1 MLNQPTETYMAWAAA
16 LLLLGGVL
24 AVAGGAL
31 TLAGA
36 RKRPYFQLRR
46 QSLVRGW
53 RLLMWGVG
61 LLVAAGLVF
70 AFGRRGVEVLVPPT
84 LAPTASPTPTLT
96 PPATPT
102 PTLTLTPSQ
111 TSPSTETLTPA
122 PTFTPED
129 TTTPTISPT
138 PALPRAL
145 VTPPGTVTVTPPA
158 EAVAGNIRFSR
169 RDNCRVEGSLEY
181 FDQLPKTIYAHFDY
195 DNWLPGAQWSGGWVG
210 DGGGGGGADLR
221 RDAHLGWEHGR
232 LRLHQLRQ
240 RQAVVARG
248 DLRSADFHRR
258 AMAGLPAILR
268 RRGDAVADVHADP
281 ADAHRDLHAHPAPDR
296 DRHADAHPT
305 SPHAH
310 GLRHPHTSPDVDAD
324 QHSDSTSHVDI
335 LTDTHAVIGVRKEPA
350 MSTASSSPTSHH
362 RRAFLGG
369 GLLALCLRSEE

>member
-145 VTPPGTVTVTPPA
+145 VTPAGTATVTPPA

-195 DNWLPGAQWSGGWVG
+195 DNWLPGAQWSGVWVR
-210 DGGGGGGADLR
+210 DGEPIYVETHIWDGSTGGCGFTNYDNGKL
-221 RDAHLGWEHGR
+221 WCPHG
-232 LRLHQLRQ
+232 
-240 RQAVVARG
+240 
-248 DLRSADFHRR
+248 
-258 AMAGLPAILR
+258 
-268 RRGDAVADVHADP
+268 
-281 ADAHRDLHAHPAPDR
+281 
-296 DRHADAHPT
+296 T
-305 SPHAH
+305 
-310 GLRHPHTSPDVDAD
+310 
-324 QHSDSTSHVDI
+324 
-335 LTDTHAVIGVRKEPA
+335 
-350 MSTASSSPTSHH
+350 
-362 RRAFLGG
+362 
-369 GLLALCLRSEE
+369 

>member
-102 PTLTLTPSQ
+102 PTMTLTPTQ

-145 VTPPGTVTVTPPA
+145 VTPAGTVIVTPPA

-195 DNWLPGAQWSGGWVG
+195 DNWLPGAQWSGVWVR
-210 DGGGGGGADLR
+210 DGEPLYVETHIWDGSTGGCGFTNYDNGKLWWPEGTYEVQIFIGERWLVSR
-221 RDAHLGWEHGR
+221 PFF
-232 LRLHQLRQ
+232 
-240 RQAVVARG
+240 VVAATPSPTFTPIPPTRTATSTRTPRPTAT
-248 DLRSADFHRR
+248 DTPTRTPRPPTPTASATRTPR
-258 AMAGLPAILR
+258 PTWT
-268 RRGDAVADVHADP
+268 
-281 ADAHRDLHAHPAPDR
+281 
-296 DRHADAHPT
+296 PT
-305 SPHAH
+305 STQTP
-310 GLRHPHTSPDVDAD
+310 RPTW
-324 QHSDSTSHVDI
+324 T
-335 LTDTHAVIGVRKEPA
+335 
-350 MSTASSSPTSHH
+350 SSPTPTQ
-362 RRAFLGG
+362 
-369 GLLALCLRSEE
+369 